1 MRLVVRFLLVEFSLA
16 WGLVLAGSVRVA
28 LQIWPF
34 LGSALRACLRAWR
47 LGLGLAIGFPVA
59 AGWPLLFWLRQARPG
74 YRIWLQGVAIPW
86 WIVLGVT
93 ALMVLITKV
102 SSEASLQPAASAAKC
117 RCATCA
123 AVSGGSAFSSRRTSG
138 AVPVVDDCSHR
149 LTFRAACR
157 RRSC

>member
-34 LGSALRACLRAWR
+34 LGSALTAFLRAWR

-59 AGWPLLFWLRQARPG
+59 AGWPLLFWLRQAQPG

-93 ALMVLITKV
+93 ALMALIAKV
-102 SSEASLQPAASAAKC
+102 SSEASLRPGASAAEC

-123 AVSGGSAFSSRRTSG
+123 AVGGG
-138 AVPVVDDCSHR
+138 
-149 LTFRAACR
+149 R
-157 RRSC
+157 RRS